1 MATENS
7 TIRIKSERLGT
18 VKEVR
23 KLLKDFDKA
32 YNSIYAFNFLV
43 DSLVNDNE
51 RKRRL
56 LDDKFHDLRKYWKE
70 SYIQKDFPFDPLFFE
85 IFWDKY
91 LRSFDEPKVNLLD
104 LQAKIDFEKVLLPS
118 DTLKINKVNIQ
129 SPGFWEFLGAL
140 NPLQQIR
147 EYLNDRHE
155 RNKDKKYRSRQEEEL
170 GGLSIMEKKNN
181 IVSQRIE
188 ILKGLGYS
196 ETEIRQLVSSLIIE
210 PLNKLDQHQDRG
222 LIEGQ
227 DGTEQ

>member
-7 TIRIKSERLGT
+7 TIRIKAERLGT

-23 KLLKDFDKA
+23 RLLKDFDNA

-43 DSLVNDNE
+43 DSLLNDSE
-51 RKRRL
+51 RNGKL

-70 SYIQKDFPFDPLFFE
+70 FYRQKDFPYEPFFFD
-85 IFWDKY
+85 IFWDKH
-91 LRSFDEPKVNLLD
+91 LRRFNGERVNLLE
-104 LQAKIDFEKVLLPS
+104 LQSKLEIKKIVLPS
-118 DTLKINKVNIQ
+118 DSLIINKVNIQ
-129 SPGFWEFLGAL
+129 SPGFWEFLGSL

-155 RNKDKKYRSRQEEEL
+155 RCKDKKYRSRQEEDL
-170 GGLSIMEKKNN
+170 GDLSIMEKQNN
-181 IVSQRIE
+181 IINQRIE

-196 ETEIRQLVSSLIIE
+196 ETEIRQLVSSMIIE
-210 PLNKLDQHQDRG
+210 PLNKLGQQQDKG

-227 DGTEQ
+227 DDSQ